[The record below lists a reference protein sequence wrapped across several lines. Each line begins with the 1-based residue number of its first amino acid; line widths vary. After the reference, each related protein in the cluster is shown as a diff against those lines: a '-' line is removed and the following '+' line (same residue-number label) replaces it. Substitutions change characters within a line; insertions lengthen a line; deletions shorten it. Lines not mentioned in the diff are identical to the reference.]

1 MDGSENNQPKYITQS
16 IEKMMSNSY
25 IDYSMSVIVGRAL
38 PDVRDG
44 LKPVHRRIL
53 YAMNDLGLSHRS
65 AHKKSAR
72 VVGEVLGKYHPHGDT
87 AAYDA
92 MVRLAQP
99 FSLRYPLVDG
109 QGNFGSVDGDSAAA
123 MRYTEARLT
132 KMSSDLLLDIDKD
145 TVDMVRNFDESLW
158 EPSVLPSKFPN
169 LLLNGSAGI
178 AVGMATNMP
187 PHNFVEVVDA
197 ITHTIDYPD
206 ASVQDL
212 MQHIKGPD
220 FPTGGTIHGLSGI
233 VSAYSTGRG
242 KIKVRANTHIE
253 ERSGNRVSIIV
264 DEIPYQVN
272 KAKLVTEI
280 AELVKT
286 KQLEGITDLRD
297 ESDRNGMRIVIDVHK
312 DAMENVVLENLY
324 KLTQMEQ
331 TFGIINLALVDGK
344 PRVLNLKMLIEQYI
358 LHRKEVVT
366 RRTKYDL
373 AEAEKKMHI
382 LEAYMAAF
390 NMLDATIALIRES
403 ADTETA
409 NIGLQELLG
418 IDEVQAKAI
427 LDLKLQKLTGLEIDS
442 LRKEHVETGLQI
454 EDYKDILAH
463 EARILSIIKD
473 ELADM
478 KAAYGDERRTV
489 IDPNAIDTDEEDL
502 IPEEDVVITVS
513 DDGYIKR
520 IPLRTY
526 KEQNRGG
533 VGLRGMQTKEEDV
546 VANMFVTSTH
556 DYIMFITDTGRLLWL
571 KGYRI
576 PEGSR
581 QSKGKPL
588 VNMLPDLQDEEKVIG
603 FMHTREFTD
612 DRFLI
617 FCTKKGIIK
626 RTNLSLY
633 GNVRQRGIKAI
644 KLDEGDSLVQTEIT
658 DGECDIVIATR
669 NGLAVRFDEK
679 EVRAAGRDTMGVK
692 GATLGAGDEV
702 VSMTLVKPGDKLLTI
717 SENGYGKISPVDS
730 YTRTHRGAKGVI
742 TLKTTERNGNVVAV
756 RMVMENDGL
765 IITSQSG
772 MIIRMQTSDIREI
785 GRNTAG
791 VKIMNLRDGDR
802 IVAVQP
808 VPAVEETP
816 AEQVSEPAPAGA
828 VAEEPVPE
836 APVDDG
842 Q

>member
-1 MDGSENNQPKYITQS
+1 MDENQNIQPKYITQS

-53 YAMNDLGLSHRS
+53 YAMNDLGLSYRS

-109 QGNFGSVDGDSAAA
+109 QGNFGSIDGDSAAA

-132 KMSSDLLLDIDKD
+132 KMSNDLLSDIDKD

-197 ITHTIDYPD
+197 INHTIDDPD

-212 MQHIKGPD
+212 MQYIKGPD
-220 FPTGGTIHGLSGI
+220 FPTGGTIYGLSGI
-233 VSAYSTGRG
+233 VSAYNTGRG

-253 ERSGNRVSIIV
+253 DRAGGKVSIIV

-272 KAKLVTEI
+272 KSKLVAEI

-344 PRVLNLKMLIEQYI
+344 PRVLNLRMLIEQYI

-366 RRTKYDL
+366 RRTKFEL

-390 NMLDATIALIRES
+390 NMLDATIQLIRES

-409 NIGLQELLG
+409 NVGLQELLG
-418 IDEVQAKAI
+418 IDEIQAKAI
-427 LDLKLQKLTGLEIDS
+427 LDLKLQKLTGLEIDT
-442 LRKEHVETGLQI
+442 LRQDHKDTALLI

-463 EARILSIIKD
+463 EGRVLSIIKD
-473 ELADM
+473 ELNEM
-478 KAAYGDERRTV
+478 KAAYGDERRTI

-502 IPEEDVVITVS
+502 IPEEDVVITIS

-526 KEQNRGG
+526 REQNRGG

-581 QSKGKPL
+581 QSKGKPI
-588 VNMLPDLQDEEKVIG
+588 VNMLPDLQDDEKVIG

-612 DRFLI
+612 DRFLV

-658 DGECDIVIATR
+658 DGDCDIIIATR

-692 GATLGAGDEV
+692 GVSLSEGDEV
-702 VSMTLVKPGDKLLTI
+702 ASMTLVKPGDKLLTV
-717 SENGYGKISPVDS
+717 SENGFGKISPVDS

-742 TLKTTERNGNVVAV
+742 TLKTTERNGHVVAV
-756 RMVMENDGL
+756 RMVIESDGL

-772 MIIRMQTSDIREI
+772 MVIRMQTSDIREI

-791 VKIMNLRDGDR
+791 VRIMNLREGDR

-808 VPAVEETP
+808 VPAVEPEP
-816 AEQVSEPAPAGA
+816 SEAAPVEPAGD
-828 VAEEPVPE
+828 VEVT
-836 APVDDG
+836 DDG

>member
-1 MDGSENNQPKYITQS
+1 
-16 IEKMMSNSY
+16 
-25 IDYSMSVIVGRAL
+25 
-38 PDVRDG
+38 
-44 LKPVHRRIL
+44 
-53 YAMNDLGLSHRS
+53 
-65 AHKKSAR
+65 
-72 VVGEVLGKYHPHGDT
+72 
-87 AAYDA
+87 
-92 MVRLAQP
+92 
-99 FSLRYPLVDG
+99 
-109 QGNFGSVDGDSAAA
+109 
-123 MRYTEARLT
+123 
-132 KMSSDLLLDIDKD
+132 
-145 TVDMVRNFDESLW
+145 
-158 EPSVLPSKFPN
+158 
-169 LLLNGSAGI
+169 
-178 AVGMATNMP
+178 MATNMP

-717 SENGYGKISPVDS
+717 SENGYGKISPVES

-816 AEQVSEPAPAGA
+816 AEQVSEPAPAGP